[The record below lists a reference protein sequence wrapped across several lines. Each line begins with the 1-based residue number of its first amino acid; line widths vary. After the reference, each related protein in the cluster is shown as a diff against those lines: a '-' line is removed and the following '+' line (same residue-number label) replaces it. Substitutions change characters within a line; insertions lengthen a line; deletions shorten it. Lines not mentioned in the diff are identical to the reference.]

1 MKKKLPFTGVC
12 TAMATPFTP
21 DGSAVDREALVRMTE
36 RQIRAG
42 VDALLFLGTTGEAP
56 TVTDGERAD
65 LLSLAVRTAAGRVP
79 VVAGCGSNDTARAVR
94 LAKEAERAGC
104 GCLLCVTP
112 YYNKTTQSGL
122 VRHFETV
129 ADAASLPLI
138 LYNIPGRTGVD
149 ISLDAYRA
157 LAEHPRIA
165 GVKEASGDVVRCAR
179 ILEAS
184 GDSLAV
190 WAGNDAEAVPVMAE
204 GGAGVFSVVSNL
216 FPRTVRRLCRMAEA
230 GDYAGAARLQ
240 RELLPLTDALFSAV
254 NPIPLKTA
262 CAAMGLCSPALRPPL
277 FPLEEDGRIRLEAE
291 LARCAEKLGERGE

>member
-36 RQIRAG
+36 RQIHAG

-79 VVAGCGSNDTARAVR
+79 VIAGCGSNDTSRATR

-112 YYNKTTQSGL
+112 YYNKTTRSGL

-129 ADAASLPLI
+129 ADASSLPLI

-149 ISLDAYRA
+149 LSLDVYRA

-179 ILEAS
+179 ILEAA

-190 WAGNDAEAVPVMAE
+190 WAGNDAEAVPVMAQ

-216 FPRTVRRLCRMAEA
+216 FPRAVRRLCRMAET
-230 GDYAGAARLQ
+230 GDFAGAARLQ
-240 RELLPLTDALFSAV
+240 RDLLPLTDALFSAV

-262 CAAMGLCSPALRPPL
+262 CSAMGLCSSALRPPL
-277 FPLEEDGRIRLEAE
+277 VPLEEDGRIRLERE
-291 LARCAEKLGERGE
+291 LARCTKELEG